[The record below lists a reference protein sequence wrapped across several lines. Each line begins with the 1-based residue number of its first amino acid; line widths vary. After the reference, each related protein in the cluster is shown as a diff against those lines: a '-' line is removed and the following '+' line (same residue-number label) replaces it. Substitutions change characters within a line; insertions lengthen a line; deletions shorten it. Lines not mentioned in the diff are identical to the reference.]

1 MFDTLDTI
9 VAGRRDLDAREA
21 AWLREVAAYD
31 RSEDWRGDGYLSCA
45 AALRDRCRI
54 SPGTARATVEL
65 ARKLE
70 VLPALAEAFGRGDIS
85 SAHARVVPT
94 AFTPERAGELATVE
108 RELTDAAR
116 THTPHQLG
124 ALVRYVTDAID
135 ADGGTASGE
144 ATHERR
150 RLHMSRTLDGML
162 ATDGLYDAEAA
173 EIHQAAINAEM
184 ERDRRENDPRSPAQR
199 RADALTSL
207 LRQSLERAE
216 VGSTRN
222 ARPHITVVLDVREL
236 TGAHRLVRALEGAR
250 RARPSLPGARLPPA
264 SRTLR
269 GSPRRPVEPRRSDGP
284 RESRARL
291 LVPPPTPTYR
301 RRDGKCPRGVMSAIG
316 SRDITFTTA

>member
-1 MFDTLDTI
+1 
-9 VAGRRDLDAREA
+9 
-21 AWLREVAAYD
+21 
-31 RSEDWRGDGYLSCA
+31 
-45 AALRDRCRI
+45 
-54 SPGTARATVEL
+54 
-65 ARKLE
+65 
-70 VLPALAEAFGRGDIS
+70 
-85 SAHARVVPT
+85 
-94 AFTPERAGELATVE
+94 
-108 RELTDAAR
+108 LTEAAR
-116 THTPHQLG
+116 THTPHELG

-144 ATHERR
+144 AMHERR

-236 TGAHRLVRALEGAR
+236 TGAPVDLAAQLRSERLGRGFLSPAILERVACDCDISRVITNGRSEILDVGRSSRTVSSALWKALVVRDRHCRAPGCHQPPERCEAHHVVPWSRGGPTDLASLELVCWYHHRLRHTVGATESARAA
-250 RARPSLPGARLPPA
+250 
-264 SRTLR
+264 
-269 GSPRRPVEPRRSDGP
+269 
-284 RESRARL
+284 
-291 LVPPPTPTYR
+291 
-301 RRDGKCPRGVMSAIG
+301 
-316 SRDITFTTA
+316 